1 MATSNPVVASD
12 NTVGGTTEEDDFGN
26 IIVFNGSHG
35 VFVGGGTGNTIR
47 HNSIHSNRGLGI
59 DLRGDGPTPND
70 VGDGDAGANRL
81 QNFPTLSLLSPG
93 GTSFEVTIN
102 SSPNADFQID
112 FYSNRGCD
120 SSGHGEGAKL
130 LDLIDV
136 RTDSA
141 GIGRFQVSLF
151 DVFIFS
157 NIVATA
163 TDADGNTSEF
173 SPCVGPMVG
182 NGDINGDGQT
192 ATDDFLMTF
201 VELGSDS
208 PSTLLIDVNGD
219 GAVDVLDGAV
229 VALNFGRG
237 VGGP

>member
-1 MATSNPVVASD
+1 M
-12 NTVGGTTEEDDFGN
+12 
-26 IIVFNGSHG
+26 
-35 VFVGGGTGNTIR
+35 
-47 HNSIHSNRGLGI
+47 
-59 DLRGDGPTPND
+59 
-70 VGDGDAGANRL
+70 
-81 QNFPTLSLLSPG
+81 
-93 GTSFEVTIN
+93 
-102 SSPNADFQID
+102 
-112 FYSNRGCD
+112 
-120 SSGHGEGAKL
+120 
-130 LDLIDV
+130 IDV